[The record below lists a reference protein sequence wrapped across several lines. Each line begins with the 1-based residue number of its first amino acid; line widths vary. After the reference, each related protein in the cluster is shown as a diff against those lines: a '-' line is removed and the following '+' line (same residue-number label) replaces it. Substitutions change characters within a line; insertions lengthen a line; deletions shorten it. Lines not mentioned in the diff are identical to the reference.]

1 MQQPSLAQYLINW
14 LEQDLTQQYGT
25 QWENI
30 PDDESQY
37 LYIPNKENPRTVIRL
52 ADHLCSLYEFT
63 KHIKEEQNVLFKS
76 IVFKEINYAGNTNG
90 LWDAEGQEI
99 VFENVDEV
107 YEHYYDVLPKIEN
120 DIIKVINEGG
130 DYTDSTGMADV
141 HPIKVTNIVRKDGKV
156 KLSWDGTGEDPLI
169 KYKKEH
175 NIKESK
181 TNKNMK
187 KNVVKINENTL
198 RQIVAESVKKVLR
211 EWDDKNDEYWRDE
224 PTIYDTVANI
234 KVYST
239 KADAVAKNAFE
250 IEDGDA
256 KRKELDSLQN
266 WWFPTLYTY
275 CKSFV
280 ETWEKMRSNM

>member
-120 DIIKVINEGG
+120 DIIKVINDGG

-187 KNVVKINENTL
+187 KNIVKINENTL
-198 RQIVAESVKKVLR
+198 RQIVAESVKKVLKENQMAYANDAEFAR
-211 EWDDKNDEYWRDE
+211 IINAAIEAIGNKLYDNYGGYSEPNFEENWDENYYYRYKVLKYAND
-224 PTIYDTVANI
+224 AL
-234 KVYST
+234 
-239 KADAVAKNAFE
+239 NAL
-250 IEDGDA
+250 IEHQ
-256 KRKELDSLQN
+256 DSD
-266 WWFPTLYTY
+266 Y
-275 CKSFV
+275 
-280 ETWEKMRSNM
+280 

>member
-1 MQQPSLAQYLINW
+1 MQHNNGEDIQQPSLAQYLINW
-14 LEQDLTQQYGT
+14 IEQDLTQQYGT

-37 LYIPNKENPRTVIRL
+37 LYIPNKEKPRTIIRL

-76 IVFKEINYAGNTNG
+76 IVFKENNYAGNTNG
-90 LWDAEGQEI
+90 LWNAQGQEI

-120 DIIKVINEGG
+120 DIIKVINDGG

-181 TNKNMK
+181 TNKNTIK
-187 KNVVKINENTL
+187 LNEQQL
-198 RQIVAESVKKVLR
+198 RNIIAESVKRVL
-211 EWDDKNDEYWRDE
+211 
-224 PTIYDTVANI
+224 
-234 KVYST
+234 S
-239 KADAVAKNAFE
+239 
-250 IEDGDA
+250 
-256 KRKELDSLQN
+256 EL
-266 WWFPTLYTY
+266 
-275 CKSFV
+275 CG
-280 ETWEKMRSNM
+280 

>member
-187 KNVVKINENTL
+187 KNIVKINENTL
-198 RQIVAESVKKVLR
+198 RQIVAESVKKVLKEMIDDYPTAEFEGQEYTIDDELPQNAKVMVHLR
-211 EWDDKNDEYWRDE
+211 GSIYAFQFYPNHGESLRDCLEQKGVIGDLVEWWMEH
-224 PTIYDTVANI
+224 
-234 KVYST
+234 
-239 KADAVAKNAFE
+239 
-250 IEDGDA
+250 
-256 KRKELDSLQN
+256 
-266 WWFPTLYTY
+266 
-275 CKSFV
+275 
-280 ETWEKMRSNM
+280 

>member
-181 TNKNMK
+181 TNKNIK
-187 KNVVKINENTL
+187 KNVVMINENAL
-198 RQIVAESVKKVLR
+198 RQIVAESVKKVLK
-211 EWDDKNDEYWRDE
+211 EYHPDKVWRDTQAE
-224 PTIYDTVANI
+224 LFHKKQIEQDEMEISACMSEI
-234 KVYST
+234 KPIF
-239 KADAVAKNAFE
+239 DRL
-250 IEDGDA
+250 EDKYGDLA
-256 KRKELDSLQN
+256 
-266 WWFPTLYTY
+266 YTAI
-275 CKSFV
+275 
-280 ETWEKMRSNM
+280 MRLAAEMNPNPEY